1 MKSEDYMKEKNNNNS
16 FIGESKRESYKDFEN
31 LFQGV
36 ESFMGYLPNAH
47 LAMAERPEL
56 LIAFSGL
63 ASAVFQAE
71 GIDIQTKQLIALASS
86 LSSGCKYCQAHTSHG
101 AERAGMKE
109 EKIADILNYSESKN
123 YTDKEKALLD
133 LAFAAGITPN
143 KSTQSHFDNLKKYFS
158 KKEIIDIVSVIA
170 LFGFLNRWNDTMG
183 TVLEEVPESFVEN
196 KLRPLG
202 WT

>member
-1 MKSEDYMKEKNNNNS
+1 MKEKNNNNS

-63 ASAVFQAE
+63 ASTVFQAE

-183 TVLEEVPESFVEN
+183 TILEEVPESFVEN

>member
-1 MKSEDYMKEKNNNNS
+1 MKEKNNNNS

-63 ASAVFQAE
+63 ASTVFQAE

>member
-1 MKSEDYMKEKNNNNS
+1 MKEKNNNNS

-63 ASAVFQAE
+63 ASTVFQAE

-109 EKIADILNYSESKN
+109 EKIVDILNYSESKN

>member
-1 MKSEDYMKEKNNNNS
+1 M
-16 FIGESKRESYKDFEN
+16 
-31 LFQGV
+31 
-36 ESFMGYLPNAH
+36 
-47 LAMAERPEL
+47 
-56 LIAFSGL
+56 AFSVL
-63 ASAVFQAE
+63 ARTVIQAE

-133 LAFAAGITPN
+133 LAFAAGVTPN

-202 WT
+202 WS

>member
-1 MKSEDYMKEKNNNNS
+1 
-16 FIGESKRESYKDFEN
+16 
-31 LFQGV
+31 
-36 ESFMGYLPNAH
+36 MGYLPNAH

-56 LIAFSGL
+56 LMAFSGL
-63 ASAVFQAE
+63 ASTVFQAD

-109 EKIADILNYSESKN
+109 EKVADILNYSASRH
-123 YTDKEKALLD
+123 YTDKEKVLLD
-133 LAFAAGITPN
+133 LAFAAGMTPN
-143 KSTQSHFDNLKKYFS
+143 KSTKSHFDNLKKHFS

-183 TVLEEVPESFVEN
+183 TVLEEIPENFVEN
-196 KLRPLG
+196 KLKPLG
-202 WT
+202 WS

>member
-1 MKSEDYMKEKNNNNS
+1 MKEKNNNNS

-56 LIAFSGL
+56 LMAFSGL
-63 ASAVFQAE
+63 ASTVFQAE

-133 LAFAAGITPN
+133 LAFASGITPN
-143 KSTQSHFDNLKKYFS
+143 KTTQSHFDNLKKYFS

>member
-1 MKSEDYMKEKNNNNS
+1 MKEKNNINS

-63 ASAVFQAE
+63 ASTVFQAE

-123 YTDKEKALLD
+123 YTDKEIALLD
-133 LAFAAGITPN
+133 LAFASGITPN
-143 KSTQSHFDNLKKYFS
+143 KTTQSHFDNLKKYFS

-170 LFGFLNRWNDTMG
+170 LFGFLNRWNDTIG